1 MCVGQPFRIL
11 SVDGIAALATD
22 GRETKLIDISLVAPV
37 NPGDWVLDFLGA
49 ARSVVSEDEA
59 LAIRDALD
67 GLAAVMAG
75 GDAGS
80 AFADLDARAPTLPP
94 HLQAA
99 LDAGRSEG

>member
-1 MCVGQPFRIL
+1 MCMGVPLRIL

-22 GRETKLIDISLVAPV
+22 GRETRLIDISLVAPV
-37 NPGDWVLDFLGA
+37 SPGDWVLDFLGA
-49 ARSVVSEDEA
+49 ARSVVSEPEA
-59 LAIRDALD
+59 MAIRAALD

-75 GDAGS
+75 GDAGR
-80 AFADLDARAPTLPP
+80 AFADLDNRVPTLPP